1 MSQRQDGPFA
11 SSVQWQTLNVGVQI
25 LIQLSF
31 IRVLGEYLTEVEWG
45 LLGLVLSCAGL
56 VEIFA
61 QLGVGPSLIQ
71 RQDLS
76 RQQVSAAFWF
86 SMLLGLGF
94 ALGFA
99 LGAPTIAGWF
109 HRPDMEPVL
118 EWAALSFLLAAFALV
133 PRSLLIR
140 RMDFRSLFW
149 SSLVAMLLAN
159 AVFGIWAAT
168 AGWGVYAYIGAL
180 LLQNGLLGLQYWWR
194 SGLRVDWRPH
204 LSAAR
209 GLLRYGAS
217 STVFNFLNYA
227 ATKLDLLVLGRLL
240 PEARSP
246 EQGLYDRSVYLM
258 NTPVTVLGKLSD
270 SVLFSGMS
278 QVQDKRERLQRIFY
292 GGSYIVTLLVLPGVV
307 LLEVLMEDVVR
318 ILVSTQLLDIVPIAR
333 ILVLAILFRSWVKI
347 CDAVVRAVDAILP
360 ASLIKAGFCLLVG
373 GAAWVGF
380 QRGLASMALAMVTAT
395 TLQAMALLWLTRHHI
410 QFSTRRFLQMSIPGL
425 VAGGL
430 ALIGTLP
437 CLMLS
442 EGTPWGWH
450 FLLGIAGVGLM
461 LAFGAWMAPQA
472 FRVGEFNLLGSLAQR
487 TGSTALIRRWTSA
500 EDTPPAP

>member
-25 LIQLSF
+25 LIQLGF

-99 LGAPTIAGWF
+99 FGAPTVAGWF

-194 SGLRVDWRPH
+194 SGLRIDWRPH

-278 QVQDKRERLQRIFY
+278 QVQDERERLQRIFY
-292 GGSYIVTLLVLPGVV
+292 GGTYIVTLLVLV
-307 LLEVLMEDVVR
+307 LVTEILDTIKGANDNSEDGH
-318 ILVSTQLLDIVPIAR
+318 ISSSEEAAATA
-333 ILVLAILFRSWVKI
+333 A
-347 CDAVVRAVDAILP
+347 DAKL
-360 ASLIKAGFCLLVG
+360 
-373 GAAWVGF
+373 
-380 QRGLASMALAMVTAT
+380 ALAQVLTGFASILTLLLSARDYDANCVINVMYIEDIDGYHSLTFLKPKKYWHLSFLFFFRATMGNVALITA
-395 TLQAMALLWLTRHHI
+395 
-410 QFSTRRFLQMSIPGL
+410 
-425 VAGGL
+425 GL
-430 ALIGTLP
+430 ALKNVELKVNAA
-437 CLMLS
+437 C
-442 EGTPWGWH
+442 
-450 FLLGIAGVGLM
+450 A
-461 LAFGAWMAPQA
+461 AA
-472 FRVGEFNLLGSLAQR
+472 
-487 TGSTALIRRWTSA
+487 
-500 EDTPPAP
+500 DD